1 MRATRCAGC
10 NNRNLLERDGR
21 EIGGMPGI
29 KYQYCDACGWSR
41 AVTKTGR
48 QRAAPSP
55 AVAERANRLG
65 VNLDATNAIDAV
77 VDLIEAPADVDALLT
92 EIARNKMLVATLET
106 RSSDALDFYDI
117 AVWQIK
123 DALRAAYDAGRAS
136 R

>member
-10 NNRNLLERDGR
+10 NNRSLLERDGR

-41 AVTKTGR
+41 AITNTGR
-48 QRAAPSP
+48 KRATPSP
-55 AVAERANRLG
+55 AVIERANRLG
-65 VNLDATNAIDAV
+65 VALDATNAFDAV

-106 RSSDALDFYDI
+106 RSSDSLDFYDI